1 VTEVKNVPFGVENT
15 MFLEDLGDNG
25 DCRVDGVGDDKDE
38 CFGSRR
44 GDANGQVMNNASVD
58 LPTVS
63 LVICVILTAPTLK
76 RSSL

>member
-44 GDANGQVMNNASVD
+44 GDANSQVMNDASVD
-58 LPTVS
+58 LPTVRS
-63 LVICVILTAPTLK
+63 LSV
-76 RSSL
+76 